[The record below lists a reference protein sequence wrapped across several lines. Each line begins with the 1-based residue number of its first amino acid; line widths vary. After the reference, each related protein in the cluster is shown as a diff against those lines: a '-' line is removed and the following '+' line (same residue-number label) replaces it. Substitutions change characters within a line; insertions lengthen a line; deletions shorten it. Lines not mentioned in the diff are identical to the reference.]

1 MGKKSPYGTIDL
13 VLSKPYYLGGEL
25 VTGVVNLQIVA
36 PIQANKIC
44 VKFKGVERTKIENT
58 VVYTDA
64 EGNMQTR
71 QDEYKEE
78 KEFFKNVLVLQQFN
92 GAVIAPGAYQLPFQ
106 FQLPAQL
113 PGVFYDERK
122 ESDGDKIK
130 AAIMY
135 KVKAF
140 VDMPGKDVADKSFL
154 IVNSLLAKSPKPVV
168 ETGSKKFMFGG
179 SGKLYMTVEL
189 AKNVFMPGETLY
201 CRCKIK
207 NESKKNVKAIKIK
220 LMREVTVK
228 AKSKKKFKNQEMQ
241 RKVFPGCPK
250 KSETEVMLELPL
262 SAQMF
267 PSTEGQLCKLK
278 YHLDIEADVPMA
290 PDLEV
295 HPKIVLALLPIQGVP
310 MFNPFACY
318 TKGW

>member
-1 MGKKSPYGTIDL
+1 MGQLFFFILKKIIKKIEKMGKKSPYGTIDL

-71 QDEYKEE
+71 QDAYK
-78 KEFFKNVLVLQQFN
+78 
-92 GAVIAPGAYQLPFQ
+92 LPFQ